1 MCVLTLFV
9 WQELVACLA
18 FNDITVMAHMC
29 DAKFDAMQNL
39 LLSVGKQVSGCAIL
53 RAGSANVCSLQGTHQ
68 EVL

>member
-1 MCVLTLFV
+1 MCVWTLFV

-18 FNDITVMAHMC
+18 FNDITVMAHMG

-39 LLSVGKQVSGCAIL
+39 PLSAGKQVSGCAIL

>member
-1 MCVLTLFV
+1 MCVWTLFV

-39 LLSVGKQVSGCAIL
+39 PLFAGKQVSSCAIL
-53 RAGSANVCSLQGTHQ
+53 RSGGVDVCLLQGTHQ